1 MVLSGDSLKM
11 LVMHAQRLANTQ
23 ASRSRQDAQAMP
35 KGLLRLLSATVTR
48 NQYRKLNRPTKG
60 AHISTRDKATGATRF
75 RKYL

>member
-35 KGLLRLLSATVTR
+35 KGLLRLLCAATAKPILEVKPS
-48 NQYRKLNRPTKG
+48 NKKG
-60 AHISTRDKATGATRF
+60 THQHKR
-75 RKYL
+75 